1 MKVPLRIAFAAS
13 HRFRCVTDHQKKK
26 TKTTRISLSDDFV
39 DLTLKARKAKAK
51 INKWNHIKYKN
62 FCIAKVTI
70 IKMKRDLLGEDI
82 CKSFI

>member
-13 HRFRCVTDHQKKK
+13 HRFCCVTDHHQKKK
-26 TKTTRISLSDDFV
+26 QPRISLSDDFV